1 MRSGFLACGAC
12 ALKVSLFIPMSPRDQ
27 ILAHHLSETL
37 VHATSQSSKNPAQ
50 LQASAATVILATFR
64 TRSNHDAYRIAGGG
78 DVIADLCAG
87 MLSAAVQT
95 GESGLVASRRAE
107 KDAASKL
114 RGPALFGIATLAA
127 LDGQPR

>member
-1 MRSGFLACGAC
+1 MAH
-12 ALKVSLFIPMSPRDQ
+12 ALRYCLLSFRYLLGVDQ
-27 ILAHHLSETL
+27 IIAHRLSKTL
-37 VHATSQSSKNPAQ
+37 VHATGQSSKNPAQ

-95 GESGLVASRRAE
+95 SETDLVAFRRAK
-107 KDAASKL
+107 KDDARVL